1 MNLRPAL
8 LPSLGVFA
16 AAARHQNF
24 AHAADE
30 LHLTASAVSHHVR
43 KLEASLGVALFRRHA
58 RGVTLTGEGRLLADA
73 AAAAVSDLDA
83 VAQSLGRND
92 DRQRLRVN
100 TLHSLAHC
108 WLLPRLPRF
117 LSMHPDLRISL
128 DTDMSLAR
136 FDDGGPDM
144 AIRHGA
150 GHWPGLRARHLMDD
164 ALFPVA
170 APLLP
175 GIADIA
181 GPGDLLAFP
190 LLSDLAL
197 QGWPEWFRAAGL
209 RGQRLPEMHM
219 FNDSTDV
226 MRAAAVGIGIGL
238 ARQHIVAP
246 WLQRSE
252 LQRLPGPALKTRF
265 AYYIVHPAHRRPRA
279 PAAAFIE
286 WLREEA
292 RGMTV
297 AEAEVQVLSGG
308 RGKAA
313 RKGG

>member
-1 MNLRPAL
+1 MNLRPGL

-24 AHAADE
+24 AHAAEE

-43 KLEASLGVALFRRHA
+43 KLETSLGVALFRRHA

-73 AAAAVSDLDA
+73 ASAAVSDLEA
-83 VAQSLGRND
+83 VAQSLGRSD
-92 DRQRLRVN
+92 DRQRLRIN

-117 LSMHPDLRISL
+117 LSAHPELRISL
-128 DTDMSLAR
+128 DTSMSLAR
-136 FDDGGPDM
+136 FEDGGPDL

-150 GHWPGLRARHLMDD
+150 GHWPGLKARHLMDD

-170 APLLP
+170 APSLP
-175 GIADIA
+175 GVEDIAD
-181 GPGDLLAFP
+181 PSDLLAFP

-197 QGWPEWFRAAGL
+197 QGWPDWFRAAGL
-209 RGQRLPEMHM
+209 RGQRLPDMHM

-238 ARQHIVAP
+238 ARRHIVAP
-246 WLQRSE
+246 YLQRGE
-252 LQRLPGPALKTRF
+252 LQRLPGPELKTRF
-265 AYYIVHPAHRRPRA
+265 AYYIAYPAHRRPRA

-286 WLREEA
+286 WLRGEA
-292 RGMTV
+292 RDV
-297 AEAEVQVLSGG
+297 APAPETA
-308 RGKAA
+308 
-313 RKGG
+313 

>member
-1 MNLRPAL
+1 MNLRPGL

-24 AHAADE
+24 AHAAEE

-43 KLEASLGVALFRRHA
+43 KLETSLGVALFRRHA

-73 AAAAVSDLDA
+73 ASAAVSDLEA
-83 VAQSLGRND
+83 VAQSLGRSD
-92 DRQRLRVN
+92 DRQRLRIN

-117 LSMHPDLRISL
+117 LSAHPELRISL
-128 DTDMSLAR
+128 DTGMSLAR
-136 FDDGGPDM
+136 FEDGGPDL

-150 GHWPGLRARHLMDD
+150 GHWPGLKARHLMDD

-170 APLLP
+170 APSLP
-175 GIADIA
+175 GVEDIAD
-181 GPGDLLAFP
+181 PSDLLAFP

-197 QGWPEWFRAAGL
+197 QGWPDWFRAAGL
-209 RGQRLPEMHM
+209 RGQRLPDMHM

-238 ARQHIVAP
+238 ARRHIVAP
-246 WLQRSE
+246 YLQRGE
-252 LQRLPGPALKTRF
+252 LQRLPGPELKTRF
-265 AYYIVHPAHRRPRA
+265 AYYIAHPAHRRPRA

-286 WLREEA
+286 WLRGEA
-292 RGMTV
+292 RDV
-297 AEAEVQVLSGG
+297 APAPETA
-308 RGKAA
+308 
-313 RKGG
+313 

>member
-1 MNLRPAL
+1 MNLRPGL

-24 AHAADE
+24 AHAAEE

-43 KLEASLGVALFRRHA
+43 KLETSLGVALFRRHA

-73 AAAAVSDLDA
+73 ASAAVSDLEA
-83 VAQSLGRND
+83 VAQSLGRSD
-92 DRQRLRVN
+92 DRQRLRIN

-117 LSMHPDLRISL
+117 LSAHPELRISL
-128 DTDMSLAR
+128 DTGMSLAR
-136 FDDGGPDM
+136 FEDGGPDL

-150 GHWPGLRARHLMDD
+150 GHWPGLKVRHLMDD

-170 APLLP
+170 APSLP
-175 GIADIA
+175 GVEDIAD
-181 GPGDLLAFP
+181 PGDLLAFP

-197 QGWPEWFRAAGL
+197 QGWPDWFRAAGL
-209 RGQRLPEMHM
+209 RGQRLPDMHM

-238 ARQHIVAP
+238 ARRHIVAP
-246 WLQRSE
+246 YLQRGE
-252 LQRLPGPALKTRF
+252 LQRLPGPELKTRF

-286 WLREEA
+286 WLRGEA
-292 RGMTV
+292 RDV
-297 AEAEVQVLSGG
+297 APETA
-308 RGKAA
+308 
-313 RKGG
+313 

>member
-1 MNLRPAL
+1 MNLRPGL

-24 AHAADE
+24 AHAAEE

-43 KLEASLGVALFRRHA
+43 KLETSLGVALFRRHA

-73 AAAAVSDLDA
+73 ASAAVSDLEA
-83 VAQSLGRND
+83 VAQSLGRSD
-92 DRQRLRVN
+92 DRQRLRIN

-117 LSMHPDLRISL
+117 LSAHPELRISL
-128 DTDMSLAR
+128 DTGMSLAR
-136 FDDGGPDM
+136 FEDGGPDL

-150 GHWPGLRARHLMDD
+150 GHWPGLKARHLMDD

-170 APLLP
+170 APSLP
-175 GIADIA
+175 GVEDIAD
-181 GPGDLLAFP
+181 PSDLLAFP

-197 QGWPEWFRAAGL
+197 QGWPDWFRAAGL
-209 RGQRLPEMHM
+209 RGQRLPDMHM

-238 ARQHIVAP
+238 ARRHIVAP
-246 WLQRSE
+246 YLQRGE
-252 LQRLPGPALKTRF
+252 LQRLPGPELKTRF

-286 WLREEA
+286 WLRGEA
-292 RGMTV
+292 RDV
-297 AEAEVQVLSGG
+297 APAPETA
-308 RGKAA
+308 
-313 RKGG
+313 